1 MVSII
6 SNRITNKTCMIK
18 LLTPLVVA
26 LSVFILVSCGGA
38 GLIAEG
44 GIGGTGIIMGRVSG
58 FGSLFVNGVE
68 FDTSNSTFI
77 YEGVT
82 GGDQSGIRVGMVV
95 RITGEDDGVT
105 GLAESVEYASL
116 FEGTITSKAI
126 AGNETGTL
134 VAMGQTVTIDADTVY
149 DDSVF
154 TTSTPL
160 SQLPLGTVIEV
171 SGFSD
176 GNGNVLA
183 TRVEVKA
190 QSYGGET
197 LDVKALVSNLDTTY
211 KTFTLGGLSIDYSAI
226 TLPDGIVDGIYVEAK
241 GTLQGDILSA
251 SDVQIEDDGDLTIAA
266 DGEDAELEGL
276 VTGIL
281 TVTADSTLFTVNGQQ
296 VLVDAN
302 TRFESSDASSLNI
315 GQPLKVSGVMD
326 GITLVAAS
334 VELKVSAGLKEELEG
349 IPSNVDPIAG
359 TLTLLDQTIRVTT
372 STIFEDDLSEDSQT
386 FNLSS
391 LTPGVDYV
399 SVDLYQA
406 TDGVLEATK
415 VERDE
420 NPSQDPGFAE
430 VEGYVQA
437 VDAAQDLITV
447 VNVTV
452 DISDPSLSG
461 FAPIDGDRVEI
472 FGSYDSTSG
481 ILQASSVST
490 DID

>member
-1 MVSII
+1 M
-6 SNRITNKTCMIK
+6 KK
-18 LLTPLVVA
+18 LFNPLALGLSMLILT
-26 LSVFILVSCGGA
+26 SCGGS

-44 GIGGTGIIMGRVSG
+44 GIGGTGIVMGRVSG

-77 YEGVT
+77 YEGET

-105 GLAESVEYASL
+105 GVAEIVEYASL
-116 FEGTITSKAI
+116 FEGTLTSKTI
-126 AGNETGTL
+126 ASNETGIL
-134 VAMGQTVTIDADTVY
+134 VAMGQNVTVDADTVY
-149 DDSVF
+149 DDSVLP
-154 TTSTPL
+154 TATPL

-183 TRVEVKA
+183 TRIEVKA
-190 QSYGGET
+190 LSYGGET
-197 LDVKALVSNLDTTY
+197 LDVKALVSSLDTTN
-211 KTFTLGGLSIDYSAI
+211 KTFTLGSLSIDYSAI
-226 TLPDGIVDGIYVEAK
+226 ALPDGIVDGIYVEAK
-241 GTLQGDILSA
+241 GTLQGDTLFA
-251 SDVQIEDDGDLTIAA
+251 SDVQIEDGGDLVIAA
-266 DGEDAELEGL
+266 DGEEAELEGL
-276 VTGIL
+276 VTGTL
-281 TVTADSTLFTVNGQQ
+281 TATADSALITVNGQQ

-302 TRFESSDASSLNI
+302 TQFESGDVSNLTI
-315 GQPLKVSGVMD
+315 GQPLEVSGVMD
-326 GITLVAAS
+326 GSTLVAAS
-334 VELKVSAGLKEELEG
+334 VVLKVSEGLKEELEG
-349 IPSNVDPIAG
+349 IPSNVDPTAG
-359 TLTLLDQTIRVTT
+359 TLTLLNQTIRVST

-391 LTPGVDYV
+391 LTPGVDYI

-406 TDGVLEATK
+406 TDGVLQATK

-420 NPSQDPGFAE
+420 NPSEDPGFAE

-437 VDAAQDLITV
+437 VDNTQITA
-447 VNVTV
+447 VNVTI

-461 FAPIDGDRVEI
+461 FSPIDGDRVEI
-472 FGSYDSTSG
+472 FGLFDSASG
-481 ILQASSVST
+481 ILQATSVSI